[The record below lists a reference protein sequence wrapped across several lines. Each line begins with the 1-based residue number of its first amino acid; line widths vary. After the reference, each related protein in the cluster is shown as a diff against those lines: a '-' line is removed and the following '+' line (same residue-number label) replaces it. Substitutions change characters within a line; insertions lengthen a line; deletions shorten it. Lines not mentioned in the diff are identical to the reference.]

1 MEELGFE
8 QRLSSGIWKSRV
20 EKNILQVKKTIQ
32 NTQNVRKGTL
42 NSRSK
47 KKNNNNNYKVVK
59 KAE

>member
-42 NSRSK
+42 NSWSK
-47 KKNNNNNYKVVK
+47 KKKKTNNYEVVK